1 MTSAPVSPGA
11 DLEDARVR
19 YVDALNRSSMRDAIR
34 LVADLAG
41 SGVPLDRIVGQV
53 LAPAQVEVGRM
64 WEQGRWSVAQ
74 EHTATGITEVALQ
87 TAVLSAGVRMPD
99 VGQPSMVLACADGE
113 WHSLSARMA
122 ADVLRAEGVDV
133 TYVGASLPSESLGDF
148 LAVQA
153 PTALG
158 LSCSTAMTLV
168 GARETVAEAHAV
180 GVPVIV
186 AGSAFGS
193 HGSRAEA
200 IGADAWVPEP
210 VAAVEVLRTWTAEPP
225 ATFRAA
231 VDPGTDEWETLAVAP
246 TDWVDDVML
255 RLNRRR
261 PRLHSQ
267 GRALEGRLRKEAA
280 YLLRCA
286 SGVQLTRDE
295 GILEEY
301 TAWLRGV
308 MTARKVPVDLV
319 DDLYAGAVEALA
331 ERAPQASAMLDRSRV
346 LLRSHG

>member
-1 MTSAPVSPGA
+1 VTSAPVSPGA
-11 DLEDARVR
+11 DLEDARAR
-19 YVDALNRSSMRDAIR
+19 YVDALSRSSMRDAVR

-64 WEQGRWSVAQ
+64 WEIGRWSVAQ

-99 VGQPSMVLACADGE
+99 KGQPSMVLACADGE

-168 GARETVAEAHAV
+168 GARETVTEAHAV

-200 IGADAWVPEP
+200 IGADAWVAEP
-210 VAAVEVLRTWTAEPP
+210 VAAVEVLRAWTAEPP

-231 VDPGTDEWETLAVAP
+231 VDPGTEEWQTLAVAP

-255 RLNRRR
+255 RLSRRR

-331 ERAPQASAMLDRSRV
+331 ERAPQAAAMLDRSRV